1 MERQQSGSSANVSP
15 SFIAGLTALARN
27 LSGLFLNR
35 VELAA
40 LELSEV
46 RGNFLRLCLIFALGI
61 ITLWFAIA
69 YWTVLV
75 VVVSWDVLG
84 WKILLILAALFTLLA
99 LGFYRYAR
107 SMIRQGKLSMPT
119 TLAELRNDRDALL

>member
-1 MERQQSGSSANVSP
+1 MERQQSGSANISP

-27 LSGLFLNR
+27 FSGLFLNR

-61 ITLWFAIA
+61 IALWFAIA

-84 WKILLILAALFTLLA
+84 WKILLILAALFSLLA

>member
-1 MERQQSGSSANVSP
+1 MERQQSGSTDVSP

-27 LSGLFLNR
+27 FSGLFLNR
-35 VELAA
+35 IELAA

-61 ITLWFAIA
+61 IALWFAIA

-75 VVVSWDVLG
+75 VVVSWESLG

-99 LGFYRYAR
+99 LGLYRYAR
-107 SMIRQGKLSMPT
+107 SMISQGKLSMPT

>member
-1 MERQQSGSSANVSP
+1 MERQQTGTANVSP
-15 SFIAGLTALARN
+15 SFIAGLSALARN
-27 LSGLFLNR
+27 FSGLFLTR

-61 ITLWFAIA
+61 LALWFAVA

-75 VVVSWDVLG
+75 VVVSWDTMG
-84 WKILLILAALFTLLA
+84 WKILLILAALFTVLA